1 MSGDEQDNAES
12 FDDEMIGLSADGSDE
27 AEVEFPPNKPVGIP
41 FADADVTDESVADR
55 AAQEE
60 PEVWEADEAGA
71 VLAERHDELIESL
84 EDDAD

>member
-1 MSGDEQDNAES
+1 MSGDDQDKAES

-27 AEVEFPPNKPVGIP
+27 VEIEIPPDRPMGIP

-71 VLAERHDELIESL
+71 DLAKRHDELIESV